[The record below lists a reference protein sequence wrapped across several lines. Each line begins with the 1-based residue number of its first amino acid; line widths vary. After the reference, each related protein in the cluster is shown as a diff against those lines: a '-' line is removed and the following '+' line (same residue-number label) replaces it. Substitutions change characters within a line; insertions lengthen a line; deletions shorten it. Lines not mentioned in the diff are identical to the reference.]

1 MILKRIYYF
10 YGKHLE
16 SKKLYTKAINF
27 YTKAYSES
35 SAIVNYRIG
44 FCYEKQKDYTNA
56 NHFFKKA
63 IILEPNK
70 VHWYLHLAMALGAL
84 NKNAEALHYL
94 RLGMEVDKDKKY
106 QKKYTKLSKKL
117 QSDPESEPGEENIF
131 MQSAKNINE
140 STILYTIE
148 GTIAKDF
155 DKDKILLLIE
165 NRENIL
171 ESALPQ
177 SISLEHCQ
185 YKVDNNGFFTASF
198 RLDLKALKIDS
209 DVVINTFDMTLKAEQ
224 DYRIKALDDLNEVW
238 NYENY
243 DFIPYGT
250 KYRNYSLIVVR
261 KASKYIYKSNALNIT
276 FFLFKIHYKGGV
288 TKVTID
294 LVNALAEAGHNIT
307 LTAMFLG
314 NTSNMYPIS
323 KKVNFNYISISSHY
337 DENVLPTSG
346 YTTKESISPFFL
358 HELDSYFSTSNI
370 DILYTPIY
378 SPSVLLSILSIVPA
392 SVIKI
397 VGDHSS
403 SRYERYSVLLNN
415 ENALEDKHFDLETKR
430 ALFFKNINNIDA
442 IHLINPLVKEIL
454 VKETNKKLISIPN
467 IIDFGSS
474 LNNHTPFKERQKKI
488 ILVGSLLKVKNFGT
502 VIKVFSR
509 LEKAYPDWTLEIYGT
524 GVEEKKLT
532 KLINTLN
539 VSSKVELKGF
549 TSDIQHIYESAM
561 IHLSASH
568 KESFG
573 LTIVESMHCG
583 SITISTK
590 QTIGAKYL
598 INHEKTGFLSED
610 NTEEGIYN
618 MLNTVLTKIEEGD
631 PLIIDI
637 QTKAYE
643 ASNDFNSLNIVHQWE
658 KAIISLQKES
668 LSLPL
673 NRVI

>member
-16 SKKLYTKAINF
+16 SKRLYAQAIHF
-27 YTKAYSES
+27 YTKSNLLS

-44 FCYEKQKDYTNA
+44 FCYEKQKDYENA
-56 NHFFKKA
+56 SHFFKES
-63 IILEPNK
+63 ITLEPNK
-70 VHWYLHLAMALGAL
+70 VHWYLHLSSALGAL

-94 RLGMEVDKDKKY
+94 RLGMKIDKDKKY
-106 QKKYTKLSKKL
+106 QKRYIKLSKKL

-131 MQSAKNINE
+131 MQSAENINE

-148 GTIAKDF
+148 GTINKDF
-155 DKDKILLLIE
+155 DKDKILLHIE
-165 NRENIL
+165 NRENRLKYPLLPSIL
-171 ESALPQ
+171 
-177 SISLEHCQ
+177 LEHYK
-185 YKVDNNGFFTASF
+185 YKVDNNGFFTVSF
-198 RLDLKALKIDS
+198 LLDLNTLKIDS
-209 DVVINTFDMTLKAEQ
+209 DRVINTFDFTLKADKES
-224 DYRIKALDDLNEVW
+224 RLKALDDLDEVW
-238 NYENY
+238 QHENY

-250 KYRNYSLIVVR
+250 KYRNYSLMVVR
-261 KASKYIYKSNALNIT
+261 KASTYISKNDALNIT

-307 LTAMFLG
+307 LTTMFLTH
-314 NTSNMYPIS
+314 TSNLYPIS

-337 DENVLPTSG
+337 DENVLPTAG
-346 YTTKESISPFFL
+346 YATKESISPFFL
-358 HELDSYFSTSNI
+358 HDLNRYFSRSNI
-370 DILYTPIY
+370 DVLYTPIY
-378 SPSVLLSILSIVPA
+378 SPPVLLSIMSTVPS

-403 SRYERYSVLLNN
+403 SRYERYSNLLDD
-415 ENALEDKHFDLETKR
+415 ETSLEDKPFNLGTKR

-442 IHLINPLVKEIL
+442 IHLINPLVKEVFL
-454 VKETNKKLISIPN
+454 KETNKALISIPN

-474 LNNHTPFKERQKKI
+474 LSNQTPFKERKKKI
-488 ILVGSLLKVKNFGT
+488 ILVGSLLKVKNFNT
-502 VIKVFSR
+502 VIKAFSR
-509 LEKAYPDWTLEIYGT
+509 LEKSYTDWSIEIYGT

-532 KLINTLN
+532 KLIKKLN
-539 VSSKVELKGF
+539 LSSKVILKGF
-549 TSDIQHIYESAM
+549 TSDIQNIYENSM

-590 QTIGAKYL
+590 KTIGAKYL
-598 INHEKTGFLSED
+598 ISHEETGFLSED
-610 NTEEGIYN
+610 NTEDSIYN
-618 MLNTVLTKIEEGD
+618 ILNTVLSKIEEGE
-631 PLIIDI
+631 PLIMDI

-643 ASNDFNSLNIVHQWE
+643 ASNNFNRLNIVQQWE
-658 KAIISLQKES
+658 KAISSLEKEKIP
-668 LSLPL
+668 LPSSG
-673 NRVI
+673 VI